1 MARIVKAGSDAGTEQ
16 EIGERVEATVRGVVA
31 ALRVERYRKAW
42 R

>member
-1 MARIVKAGSDAGTEQ
+1 MARVRVGSDAGTEQ
-16 EIGERVEATVRGVVA
+16 EIGVETAVRGVVA

>member
-1 MARIVKAGSDAGTEQ
+1 MARIVEAGSDAGTER
-16 EIGERVEATVRGVVA
+16 EIGERVEATVRRVVA

>member
-1 MARIVKAGSDAGTEQ
+1 MARVKVGSDAGTEQ

>member
-16 EIGERVEATVRGVVA
+16 EIGERVETAVRGVVA
-31 ALRVERYRKAW
+31 ALWVERYRKAW